1 MKGAM
6 TRRITVTAAIVLAV
20 AIPALLSDY
29 YRTVAALS
37 AITAILVL
45 SLNLLTGFVGQISFC
60 QYSFAAFGALTV
72 GSLVGGHNWSFWA
85 ALPLGVVFAA
95 FVGLLVGI
103 PALRLSGLF
112 IAILTVGFAL
122 FCDRYLLAPGG
133 WDAFSGGTKPWQVGR
148 PSLFGLHLTGQYTF
162 YLFSLVILLLVTLLV
177 WNLRIGKAGRVLRAI
192 RESEVAAST
201 MGLDVTKWKLAA
213 FAVSAGI
220 AGLAGGLLAAE
231 IGSVSPASYD
241 FLHSIPLVAVVVVM
255 GVGSLSSAAA
265 GGIFLYWGTELLRH
279 TPLNVQ
285 YFPLILGVLL
295 IFQIIYSPQGAI
307 VRLQQDAK
315 KVLGLARR
323 GRDTELVEVL

>member
-1 MKGAM
+1 MKAAM
-6 TRRITVTAAIVLAV
+6 ARRGTVLAAIVLAV
-20 AIPALLSDY
+20 AIPALLTDY
-29 YRTVAALS
+29 YRSLAALA

-85 ALPLGVVFAA
+85 ALPLGVLFAA
-95 FVGLLVGI
+95 AVGLLIGI

-122 FCDRYLLAPGG
+122 FCDRFLFAPGG
-133 WDAFSGGTKPWQVGR
+133 LDWLSGGTNPWQVGR
-148 PSLFGLHLTGQYTF
+148 PSLFGLHLSGQYTF
-162 YLFSLVILLLVTLLV
+162 YLFSLAVFLLVAMFV

-213 FAVSAGI
+213 FSVSAGI
-220 AGLAGGLLAAE
+220 AGLAGGLLAAQ

-241 FLHSIPLVAVVVVM
+241 FLHSVPLVAVVVVM
-255 GVGSLSSAAA
+255 GVAALSSSAA
-265 GGIFLYWGTELLRH
+265 GGIFLLWAPELLRH
-279 TPLNVQ
+279 TGLNVA
-285 YFPLILGVLL
+285 YFQLILGVLL
-295 IFQIIYSPQGAI
+295 ILQLVFSPQGAI
-307 VRLQQDAK
+307 VRMQQDAK
-315 KVLGLARR
+315 KLLGLNRR
-323 GRDTELVEVL
+323 GKDAELAEVL